1 MIMAD
6 FKKVVL
12 SKEEL
17 AVLTDKYLN
26 NQATEEEAKLLHA
39 WYEQKNQEELALVIT
54 TQTMTADKLEEEL
67 LDDIKNRIR
76 ADKDKKIF
84 RINWWKAAAIFILL
98 LGAGITYTWLSNT
111 SKPLAEVETGKPVN
125 DIAPG
130 KNGAILTLPGNKEIV
145 LDEMGNGK
153 VTTESPVS
161 IVKEGDA
168 ITYVFGPSAVN
179 DKVEYHTVSTPRGRQ
194 FKIKLP
200 DGTEVMLDAASSV
213 YFPTAFTGKERRVQ
227 VTGQVYFNVTRDITR
242 PFIVDNGE
250 MEVEVLGTE
259 FNICAYTEEE
269 QKMVTLL
276 HGSVKVSNRD
286 NKKTNVLLPGQQAK
300 MDKGNNMTVLTGV
313 DLQEVMAWK
322 DGAFQF
328 NDAKLSAVM
337 NALSRWYDVDIVF
350 KNANADRLFNG
361 RISRSLHLNQVLEIL
376 KFSDV
381 NVELDG
387 KKLILLP

>member
-1 MIMAD
+1 MSD

-17 AVLTDKYLN
+17 AVLADKYLN
-26 NQATEEEAKLLHA
+26 NQATEAEARLLHA
-39 WYEQKNQEELALVIT
+39 WYEQADEAELALVIT
-54 TQTMTADKLEEEL
+54 TQTMPVDRLEYEL
-67 LDDIKNRIR
+67 LHDLKNRIST
-76 ADKDKKIF
+76 DKKKKVF
-84 RINWWKAAAIFILL
+84 RIHWWQAAAVFLL
-98 LGAGITYTWLSNT
+98 LVGAAITYRWLNNT
-111 SKPLAEVETGKPVN
+111 SKPTNELVKTTPGN

-130 KNGAILTLPGNKEIV
+130 KNGAILTLPGNKEII

-153 VTTESPVS
+153 VVAESPVS

-168 ITYVFGPSAVN
+168 ITYVFAPAAASE
-179 DKVEYHTVSTPRGRQ
+179 KVEYHTVSTPRGRQ

-213 YFPTAFTGKERRVQ
+213 YFPTAFTGKERRVR
-227 VTGQVYFNVTRDITR
+227 VTGQAYFNVTRDITK

-259 FNICAYTEEE
+259 FNICSYTED
-269 QKMVTLL
+269 QKKTVTLL
-276 HGSVKVSNRD
+276 HGSVKVSNLES
-286 NKKTNVLLPGQQAK
+286 KKTNVLLPGQQAA
-300 MDKGNNMTVLTGV
+300 MDKGNQMSVLTGV

-322 DGAFQF
+322 DGVFQF
-328 NDAKLSAVM
+328 NDTKLSAVM
-337 NALSRWYDVDIVF
+337 NALSRWYDVDVLF

-381 NVELDG
+381 NFELDDR
-387 KKLILLP
+387 KLILLP